1 MSLKQNK
8 IQDKL
13 MFVLITN
20 SMKALTRNNFTESVE
35 ILYLHSY
42 NLYDVFLYFNFYK
55 LLYYQN
61 QSINNKMH

>member
-1 MSLKQNK
+1 
-8 IQDKL
+8 

-20 SMKALTRNNFTESVE
+20 SMKALTRNNFIESVE
-35 ILYLHSY
+35 ISIYIHTIY
-42 NLYDVFLYFNFYK
+42 MMFLYFNFYK